1 MDHPDTQQQ
10 APLIANRDHEEDYE
24 EGLDDAVGRAA
35 PLDAGKATSPG
46 LFMWLLTFSA
56 GIGGLLFGCTSVNPP
71 PLCNNKLSSPP
82 CPDRKNATGGSSPMD
97 ANNKGT
103 EQMTRA

>member
-1 MDHPDTQQQ
+1 MDHPETQQQ
-10 APLIANRDHEEDYE
+10 APLISNRDHEEDYE

-71 PLCNNKLSSPP
+71 PPVHQQALLPSLPRSQERN
-82 CPDRKNATGGSSPMD
+82 GGI
-97 ANNKGT
+97 
-103 EQMTRA
+103 